1 MDQVTVYTPAVCT
14 FFIANVDANDSV
26 VNNRSVTE
34 SLRIHDRLKSLD
46 AERNACR
53 MESHLN

>member
-1 MDQVTVYTPAVCT
+1 MDQVTVYTPVCT

-26 VNNRSVTE
+26 VNNRSVTQ